1 MTELVEVLEGVVG
14 AAHLRADGEARAYA
28 VDGVVP
34 RVAAF
39 PGSVEE
45 VSAVLQRIKD
55 LEARH
60 VTLVLADSPVRQE
73 VQLVKYNHPDP
84 IPDPHVG
91 DLNKLGYNHVCFV
104 VDNIEA
110 EVERLKA
117 GGVELRNEIMDFHS
131 RKLIYFYGPEG
142 VTLELAQWL

>member
-1 MTELVEVLEGVVG
+1 MIKRFDHATIVVRDMEEAIRFFGLLGFRVDLDVNISGEILERYMG
-14 AAHLRADGEARAYA
+14 
-28 VDGVVP
+28 
-34 RVAAF
+34 
-39 PGSVEE
+39 
-45 VSAVLQRIKD
+45 IKE

-73 VQLVKYNHPDP
+73 VQLVKYNHPEP

-104 VDNIEA
+104 VNDIEA

-117 GGVELRNEIMDFHS
+117 AGVEFRNEIMDFHS

-142 VTLELAQWL
+142 VTLELAQWH